1 MRCVVDASVAA
12 KWFLPE
18 PNKDKAEEL
27 LRDFIDEKIDLIAP
41 DLIVAEVSNLLWKRS
56 TLRGD
61 ISVAQAAQS
70 CANFLAIGLILQP
83 SITLAAS
90 ALKLA
95 SQERHSIY
103 DMFYLALAEQNGCE
117 FVTADEKLVNKLGGK
132 FRLVRWLGDL

>member
-1 MRCVVDASVAA
+1 MQCVVDASVAA

-18 PNKDKAEEL
+18 PYKDKAEKP
-27 LRDFIDEKIDLIAP
+27 LRDFIGEKIDLIAP

-70 CANFLAIGLILQP
+70 CANFLALGVTLQP
-83 SITLAAS
+83 STTLAAA

-95 SQERHSIY
+95 TQERHSVY
-103 DMFYLALAEQNGCE
+103 DMLYVVLAERNGCE
-117 FVTADEKLVNKLGGK
+117 FVTADEKLANKLGGK
-132 FRLVRWLGDL
+132 FRFVRWLGGM